1 MMKSRLMTLSFLLA
15 LGAFAAG
22 PFDNAVLHGETDK
35 ARATEYAVGEPIVFR
50 LSFQGAKPF
59 EKGSYSVVW
68 KRTGDDG
75 VVEQEKVD
83 AADFPIEV
91 KTKMEKPGFVRLE
104 AYLKDKDGKNYM
116 KSFTGDATTP
126 EGREA
131 MNRFEKTN
139 KAVFFD
145 GGAGVE
151 IGKLR
156 QAKPE
161 PADFDAYQ
169 AELAK
174 RLAAVPIKAE
184 LKPIPYKN
192 PKVKAYAVRIACAG
206 PRPVTGYLYVP
217 AAADEGKKFPARLET
232 HGYSYRPPH
241 QPAFWYNEYEI
252 ALNINAH
259 GMDLPAFGATKEYY
273 DKLGEEIKSNG
284 QIYAFDP
291 IQNANRDEAYFCQM
305 FLRVKRALQYLKS
318 LPGWDGKT
326 LKAVGGSQGGLQTI
340 WAAGC
345 GEGVTVAEST
355 ITWCC
360 DLGGETI
367 GRNRGGW
374 YIRWADG
381 LGYYD
386 AVNFAKRIP
395 KTCRTTIPRAG
406 LGDYTCPPSGL
417 AILYNN
423 MTCPKKIVWEQGSQ
437 HGYVPSE
444 PHARYSDE
452 SDFAKK

>member
-1 MMKSRLMTLSFLLA
+1 MILA
-15 LGAFAAG
+15 SALAALTTFAAG
-22 PFDNAVLHGETDK
+22 PFDKAVLHGDTDK
-35 ARATEYAVGEPIVFR
+35 DRSTRYKVGETIVFK
-50 LSFQGAKPF
+50 LSFQGAESF
-59 EKGSYSVVW
+59 GKGEYTVAV

-75 VVEQEKVD
+75 VVEQLKFD
-83 AADFPIEV
+83 AADLPIEV
-91 KTKMEKPGFVRLE
+91 KTKLDKPGFVRLE
-104 AYLKDKDGKNYM
+104 AYLKDKTGKNYM

-126 EGREA
+126 EGRAA
-131 MNRFEKTN
+131 MNRFERSN

-151 IGKLR
+151 IGKLK

-161 PADFDAYQ
+161 PKDFDAYHQ
-169 AELAK
+169 ELAK
-174 RLAAVPIKAE
+174 RLDAVPIKAE
-184 LKPIPYKN
+184 LKEVPYPN
-192 PKVKAYAVRIACAG
+192 PKVRAYAIKIACAG
-206 PRPVTGYLYVP
+206 PRPVTGYLTVP
-217 AAADEGKKFPARLET
+217 VAVDEGKKFPARLDT
-232 HGYSYRPPH
+232 HGYSYNAPH
-241 QPAFWYNEYEI
+241 MPTTWYNEFMI

-273 DKLGEEIKSNG
+273 DKLGQEIKSNG

-305 FLRVKRALQYLKS
+305 FLRVKRGLQYLKT

-326 LKAVGGSQGGLQTI
+326 LMAAGGSQGGLQTI

-345 GEGVTVAEST
+345 GEGVTSADSS

-386 AVNFAKRIP
+386 AVNLAKRIP
-395 KTCRTTIPRAG
+395 KTCKTVISRAG

-423 MTCPKKIVWEQGSQ
+423 MTCPKKIVWVQGSQ

-444 PHARYSDE
+444 PHQKFVDE
-452 SDFAKK
+452 QDMN

>member
-1 MMKSRLMTLSFLLA
+1 MNIRLTVALLSLLA
-15 LGAFAAG
+15 ASAQAAG
-22 PFDNAVLHGETDK
+22 PFDGAVLHGETDK

-326 LKAVGGSQGGLQTI
+326 LKAVGGSQGGKEI
-340 WAAGC
+340 
-345 GEGVTVAEST
+345 V
-355 ITWCC
+355 
-360 DLGGETI
+360 
-367 GRNRGGW
+367 RGG
-374 YIRWADG
+374 
-381 LGYYD
+381 
-386 AVNFAKRIP
+386 
-395 KTCRTTIPRAG
+395 
-406 LGDYTCPPSGL
+406 GD
-417 AILYNN
+417 IHRRFR
-423 MTCPKKIVWEQGSQ
+423 QG
-437 HGYVPSE
+437 GCE
-444 PHARYSDE
+444 
-452 SDFAKK
+452 